1 MDAADVTGPGTA
13 PMVRPRAAAWFA
25 VVNDPDRTPASTTTV
40 AAVVAA
46 ISRLRARKRQRV
58 GGRAGGDLAGDR
70 AAALGDPGD
79 QLAVP
84 GRVGAVG
91 SAGQPGDGG
100 PARGILN

>member
-25 VVNDPDRTPASTTTV
+25 VVSDPDRTPASTTTV

-58 GGRAGGDLAGDR
+58 GAAPGATSLAIAPPRSAIRAIRSLCPAG
-70 AAALGDPGD
+70 
-79 QLAVP
+79 
-84 GRVGAVG
+84 
-91 SAGQPGDGG
+91 
-100 PARGILN
+100 